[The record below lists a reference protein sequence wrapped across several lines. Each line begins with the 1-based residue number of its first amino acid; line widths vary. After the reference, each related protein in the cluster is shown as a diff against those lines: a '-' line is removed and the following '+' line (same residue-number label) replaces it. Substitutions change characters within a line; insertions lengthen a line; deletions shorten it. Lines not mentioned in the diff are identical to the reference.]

1 MQAPS
6 NWTPPSGT
14 LGRLVHAAGRR
25 AAKLRVRAPELER
38 RLTSVPQAPDLVAAL
53 RRPDVAIIAEVKRRS
68 PSRGW
73 ISPHLS
79 AARQAEAYTAGGA
92 AAISV
97 LTEPESFGGSSDD
110 LVDVRGA
117 VSLPV
122 LKKDFH
128 THSLQLLEAK
138 ALGASAA
145 LLIVRALSPRHLQDM
160 MRAARDLDLT
170 VLVEIGDES
179 ELQRAIDSGAS
190 LIGINNRDLETLTID
205 PTKADRLTA
214 QLPATITCVTES
226 GVNARADVERIACS
240 GADAILVGS
249 SVSGAEDPEAT
260 VRGLTG
266 VPRVARRD

>member
-1 MQAPS
+1 MQALS
-6 NWTPPSGT
+6 GWTPPSGA
-14 LGRLVHAAGRR
+14 LGRLVHAAGQR
-25 AAKLRVRAPELER
+25 AAELRVRAPELER
-38 RLTSVPQAPDLVAAL
+38 SLTSVPPAPDLAAAL
-53 RRPDVAIIAEVKRRS
+53 RRQDVAIIAEVKRRS
-68 PSRGW
+68 PSKGW
-73 ISPHLS
+73 ISRHLS

-97 LTEPESFGGSSDD
+97 LTESESFGGSAED
-110 LVDVRGA
+110 LLNVRGA

-128 THSLQLLEAK
+128 VHSLQLLEAK

-145 LLIVRALSPRHLQDM
+145 LLIVRALAPRHLQDM

-170 VLVEIGDES
+170 VLVEISDER
-179 ELQRAIDSGAS
+179 ELHRALDSGAS

-205 PTKADRLTA
+205 STRADRLTA

-226 GVNARADVERIACS
+226 GVSGRADVERIARS
-240 GADAILVGS
+240 GADAVLVGS
-249 SVSGAEDPEAT
+249 SVSGAEDPEAI

-266 VPRVARRD
+266 VPRMARRD